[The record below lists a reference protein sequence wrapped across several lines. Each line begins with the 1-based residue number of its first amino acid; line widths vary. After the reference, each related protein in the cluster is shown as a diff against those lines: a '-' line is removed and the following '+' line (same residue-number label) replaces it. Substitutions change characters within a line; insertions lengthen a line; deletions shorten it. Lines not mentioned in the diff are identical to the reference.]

1 MEYWSDFKH
10 QVHHEKELATVLN
23 NTKKKQKIWDERF
36 DMLVEKREN
45 RAKKENIG
53 KAKKK
58 LEKTIIREKLQ
69 NMVET
74 IIVVCIKLILVQ

>member
-23 NTKKKQKIWDERF
+23 HTPKKQKNWDDRF
-36 DMLVEKREN
+36 DMFVEKREN
-45 RAKKENIG
+45 RAKKKTEVRQ
-53 KAKKK
+53 KKL